1 MSDLKSSLERF
12 SKTAERF
19 NKADTTAEDI
29 KLAEESLSAAK
40 VGLDFWLDQDPNDSL
55 TRDPADE
62 QDGLS
67 ARVPKNAREPYRAS
81 FLGFVKIGDKW
92 QFAVRH
98 VVDFMVDSEFG
109 EDYKRVL
116 LSVTPLAQAPRTIR
130 VAAAR
135 KLPTFIDAFESAI
148 NKATPAEG
156 LAGMIEGVVAG
167 GSKKKR

>member
-62 QDGLS
+62 QEGL
-67 ARVPKNAREPYRAS
+67 AVRVPKNAREPHRAS
-81 FLGFVKIGDKW
+81 FLGFVKIGDRW
-92 QFAVRH
+92 QFAIRH
-98 VVDFMVDSEFG
+98 IVDFIVDSESG

-135 KLPTFIDAFESAI
+135 KLPTFIDAFESAVHE
-148 NKATPAEG
+148 ATPAEG
-156 LAGMIEGVVAG
+156 LLGIIEGAVAEA
-167 GSKKKR
+167 SKKKR

>member
-1 MSDLKSSLERF
+1 MPEDLRSLLDRF

-19 NKADTTAEDI
+19 NKSDTTAEDI
-29 KLAEESLSAAK
+29 KLAEERLSDAK
-40 VGLDFWLDQDPNDSL
+40 VGLEFWLDANAKDSL

-62 QDGLS
+62 QESLS
-67 ARVPKNAREPYRAS
+67 ARVPKNARDPGRAS
-81 FLGFVKIGDKW
+81 FLGFAKIGDRW

-98 VVDFMVDSEFG
+98 VVDFMLGPESI

-135 KLPTFIDAFESAI
+135 KLPEFIEAFEAELKRI
-148 NKATPAEG
+148 TPAAQT
-156 LAGMIEGVVAG
+156 LAEIL
-167 GSKKKR
+167 RNP

>member
-19 NKADTTAEDI
+19 NKVDTTAEDI

-62 QDGLS
+62 QDCLS
-67 ARVPKNAREPYRAS
+67 ARVPKNVREPDRAS

-156 LAGMIEGVVAG
+156 LPGIIEGVVAEA
-167 GSKKKR
+167 SKKKR